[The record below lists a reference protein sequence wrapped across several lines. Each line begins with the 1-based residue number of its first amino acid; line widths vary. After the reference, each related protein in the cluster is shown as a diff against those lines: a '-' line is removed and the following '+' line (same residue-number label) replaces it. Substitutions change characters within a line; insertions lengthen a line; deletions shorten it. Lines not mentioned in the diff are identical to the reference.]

1 MFDEEKIIAAWNA
14 EMYEKFETE
23 TKDVDFLLSVIGSKP
38 LKILEAACGGGRILI
53 PLARAGHDAAG
64 FDIDDCLLEKIG
76 AKAEGLDNIVW
87 YKADAL
93 EAAWGSGFDVVV
105 LAGNILFNM
114 VSKTDYTQAQ
124 RQMIQKA
131 AGALAPGGH
140 IYIDYQY
147 SRHPELLF
155 RSSGEMVIW
164 EGTDSEGNSGR
175 MFLTEQNFEEPTGM
189 LSFVRNFDLTLKDG
203 RRLQRELPSK
213 KHYIGLEQLHDW
225 LDSAGF
231 VIEKEYGDYAGNP
244 IGEKTNRAIIW
255 AVKRDFQRK

>member
-1 MFDEEKIIAAWNA
+1 MLDEEKIIAAWNA
-14 EMYEKFETE
+14 EMYEKSETE
-23 TKDVDFLLSVIGSKP
+23 TEDVDFLLSVIGSKP
-38 LKILEAACGGGRILI
+38 LKILEAACGGGRILV
-53 PLARAGHDAAG
+53 PLAQAGHTVTG

-87 YKADAL
+87 HKADAV
-93 EAAWGSGFDVVV
+93 EDAWGSGFDVVV

-114 VSKTDYTQAQ
+114 ISETDYTQAQ

-155 RSSGEMVIW
+155 RSPGENVIW
-164 EGTDSEGNSGR
+164 EGTDSLGNSGR
-175 MFLTEQNFEEPTGM
+175 MFLTDQWFDEHTGM
-189 LSFVRNFDLTLKDG
+189 LYFVRNFELTLRDR
-203 RRLQRELPSK
+203 RRLQREIPSK

-225 LDSAGF
+225 LNSAGF
-231 VIEKEYGDYAGNP
+231 AIEKEYGDYAGNQ

-255 AVKRDFQRK
+255 AVRFP